1 MNNSKSSSES
11 DHYKNEIQRLER
23 LFESSS
29 LHYQCLDAD
38 GIILEVNTSW
48 LKTLG
53 YDKDEV
59 IQRWF
64 GDFLSEDSRKRF
76 DRSYKDLLKKK
87 TKKEIELGVI
97 CKDGSKLFTEFTCIR
112 NVDKS
117 GVLINTHCI
126 FQNITKLRL
135 TEQALKES
143 EKKYSQLVELSNV
156 GIFELDPYSGKFKY
170 LNEVIKRKFGIKDE
184 AVEDFSIM
192 DFFSEEDKILH
203 HERMNKLINGE
214 NIPNVVEY
222 PITDNSGRNFWIQIT
237 SSYIHDDKNRIRV
250 IGAVHNITARKQLEL
265 ERIKYSS
272 TLEQITNNIPAVLF
286 QYKIKNGKIS
296 LVYLSSNTKQYTGYT
311 EQQIIEDPSLVTK
324 IIDQKDFDS
333 LIKFLDSASK
343 KGEPAHL
350 TFRLTK
356 QDGTKRWSRTIVSPK
371 ELNNETTL
379 WTGISSDITDEMEL
393 KEKLQLSEQRYK
405 ALVNSAAP
413 GMATLSK
420 FGIVL
425 TVNPRLCE
433 ISGYSE
439 DELVGKHFIKIP
451 SFYARDASK
460 YITIYKNAAKGI
472 IPSEPVQFEWRHKN
486 GKERWGEAFL
496 SVLIQNDKPDGYQ
509 AVLTDITN
517 RVLLEQKEKQRI
529 KELNFLFES
538 AVKLLNIDNETD
550 LFSSLATQVQK
561 LVPGSI
567 VEVNSISEEGDTLKI
582 EAVSFP
588 DKSRHTKVLRLFEN
602 NLTGR
607 TFRVNESSF
616 NYAITGRLGK
626 YNSSIYELALK
637 QIPKVICD
645 QVEKAIDLRSIYE
658 ISLGSTRDRI
668 IGGCVILLKK
678 DQEIKN
684 TALIEALFREAS
696 SALVRLRTTKG
707 LDRSEKLY
715 RSLAES
721 SGEWIIRFNKEF
733 RHIYVNYAIVKAF
746 NKNTNEFLGKSCSE
760 MGFSKE
766 HTKLIENQLL
776 KTIIENKP
784 SQCAIE
790 LTIGG
795 KSDFYEWRFYPE
807 SSENG
812 VVESV
817 IVNARNITHRKE
829 MEGRLLEAV
838 SKKNKLYS
846 IISHDLRSPFN
857 SIIGFLNLLKK
868 RYPILSDEERL
879 KYINIIEESS
889 QNCLSLFNSVLQWS
903 SEYETAESI
912 KPVFFDLSLL
922 IRKVIDLNKAA
933 ILENE
938 LKIFN
943 EVSSGTIVIADYNMI
958 FTVIRNL
965 FTNAMKFSKNGGAII
980 VSALD
985 QKNNV
990 VCKIQDFG
998 IGMSEENVEK
1008 ILRKNVRVTTTGTN
1022 GTTGFGLGL
1031 KLSKEFI
1038 ENNNGRLWIESKPG
1052 KGTTVFFTLEKE

>member
-1 MNNSKSSSES
+1 MSNSKSSSES

-29 LHYQCLDAD
+29 LHYQSLDAD
-38 GIILEVNTSW
+38 GIILKVNTSW

-53 YDKDEV
+53 YNEVEV

-76 DRSYKDLLKKK
+76 SRSYKDLLKNKL
-87 TKKEIELGVI
+87 KKEIELSII
-97 CKDGSKLFTEFTCIR
+97 CKDGSKLITEFTCIG
-112 NVDKS
+112 NFDKS
-117 GVLINTHCI
+117 GSLINTHCI
-126 FQNITKLRL
+126 YQNITKLRL
-135 TEQALKES
+135 TEQALKDS

-156 GIFELDPYSGKFKY
+156 GIFELDPYSRKFVY
-170 LNEVIKRKFGIKDE
+170 LNEVIKKKFGIKDE
-184 AVEDFSIM
+184 AIEHFYIEDL
-192 DFFSEEDKILH
+192 FSEEDKILH

-214 NIPNVVEY
+214 NIPNVVDY
-222 PITDNSGRNFWIQIT
+222 PITDNQGRNFWIQII
-237 SSYIHDDKNRIRV
+237 SSYIRDDQNRIRV

-272 TLEQITNNIPAVLF
+272 TLEQITGNIPAVIF
-286 QYKIKNGKIS
+286 QYKVENHEIS
-296 LVYLSSNTKQYTGYT
+296 LTYLSRNIEQYTGYT

-333 LIKFLDSASK
+333 LITFLDSASK

-350 TFRLTK
+350 TFRLTR
-356 QDGTKRWSRTIVSPK
+356 QNGTKRWSRTIVSPK
-371 ELNNETTL
+371 VLNNETTL
-379 WTGISSDITDEMEL
+379 WTGISSDITEEMEL

-439 DELVGKHFIKIP
+439 EELVGKHFLKIP
-451 SFYARDASK
+451 SFYTKDASK
-460 YITIYKNAAKGI
+460 YIVVYKNAAKGI
-472 IPSEPVQFEWRHKN
+472 IPSEPVRFEWRHKN
-486 GKERWGEAFL
+486 GEGRWGEAFL
-496 SVLIQNDKPDGYQ
+496 SVLLQNDKPAGYQ

-517 RVLLEQKEKQRI
+517 RVLLEKKERQRLEEI
-529 KELNFLFES
+529 DFLFES

-550 LFSSLATQVQK
+550 LFSSLATQLQK

-588 DKSRHTKVLRLFEN
+588 NKSRYAKILRLFEN

-616 NYAITGRLGK
+616 DYAITGRLGK
-626 YNSSIYELALK
+626 YNNSIYELALK

-645 QVEKAIDLRSIYE
+645 QVEKVIDLGSIHE
-658 ISLGSTRDRI
+658 ISLGTRDRI
-668 IGGCVILLKK
+668 IGGSAILLEKG
-678 DQEIKN
+678 QEIKN
-684 TALIEALFREAS
+684 AALIEALFREAS
-696 SALVRLRTTKG
+696 SALVRLRTTRR

-721 SGEWIIRFNKEF
+721 SGEWIIRFNREF
-733 RHIYVNYAIVKAF
+733 RHIYVNYAVVKAF
-746 NKNTNEFLGKSCSE
+746 NRNANEFLGKTCSE

-766 HTKLIENQLL
+766 HTKLIENQLS
-776 KTIIENKP
+776 KTIVENNP
-784 SQCAIE
+784 SRCDIE

-807 SSENG
+807 SAENG
-812 VVESV
+812 VIESV

-857 SIIGFLNLLKK
+857 SIIGFLNFLKDS
-868 RYPILSDEERL
+868 YPNLSDEERL
-879 KYINIIEESS
+879 KYLNIIEESS

-912 KPVFFDLSLL
+912 KPVFFDLGLL
-922 IRKVIDLNKAA
+922 VQKVIDLNNAV
-933 ILENE
+933 IVENE
-938 LKIFN
+938 YKIFN
-943 EVSSGTIVIADYNMI
+943 KVTNGIIVIADYNMI

-985 QKNNV
+985 QKSNV

-1008 ILRKNVRVTTTGTN
+1008 ILRKNIRITTTGTN

-1031 KLSKEFI
+1031 KLSKEFV

-1052 KGTTVFFTLEKE
+1052 KGTTVLFSLEKE